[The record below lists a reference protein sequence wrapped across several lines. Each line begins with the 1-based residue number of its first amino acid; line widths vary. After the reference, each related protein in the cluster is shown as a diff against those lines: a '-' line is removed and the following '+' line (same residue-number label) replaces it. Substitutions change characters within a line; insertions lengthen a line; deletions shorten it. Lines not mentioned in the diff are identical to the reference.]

1 MALRDKQRCLA
12 SDAVAYV
19 RYQKFRNASKQR
31 IAKERD
37 LVVVRN
43 HAVTSRRE
51 KTGEEMVWASHLGFL
66 HRIWLIGVRQRVS
79 RIWEDKEVSPKRPT
93 LVKPSERFQVEW
105 YYYANTSHGTF
116 LAIIGGLGGGEPGPR
131 AVFLSSRREFS
142 IAKGQGRYRAVGII
156 LRR

>member
-19 RYQKFRNASKQR
+19 RDQKSRNASKQR

-43 HAVTSRRE
+43 HAVTARRE

-66 HRIWLIGVRQRVS
+66 HRIWLIGVRHRAS

-93 LVKPSERFQVEW
+93 LVQPSEWFQVEW
-105 YYYANTSHGTF
+105 YYYANISRDIFSYYWRTRRRRAGAKGSF
-116 LAIIGGLGGGEPGPR
+116 PELATRILYCQGLG
-131 AVFLSSRREFS
+131 A
-142 IAKGQGRYRAVGII
+142 I
-156 LRR
+156 